1 MAQMLERDSEVP
13 VGTQLAWRLRAAML
27 SGELRA
33 GGRLPPV
40 REMALQAGVNVNTVR
55 AVYARLAEQGLISSE
70 HGRGT
75 FVTGAPR
82 RDLAELV
89 ARAARE
95 ASERGLDPRELAAA
109 LYAGASG
116 ASGGDEVRARQA
128 LRGEIEALEQ
138 QLAELE
144 PFGREPSGA
153 AAAAGV
159 GARLMT
165 ADELEA
171 VRDALSRRVS
181 EARREARRA
190 RTAKPRAVETENS
203 GAWPELLAVAPQ
215 PRLAPR

>member
-1 MAQMLERDSEVP
+1 MAQLDRDSEVP
-13 VGTQLAWRLRAAML
+13 VGTQLAWRLRARML

-33 GGRLPPV
+33 GDRLPAV
-40 REMALQAGVNVNTVR
+40 REMATQAGVNVNTVR
-55 AVYARLAEQGLISSE
+55 AVYARLASQGLISSE

-95 ASERGLDPRELAAA
+95 ASERGLDPRDLAAA
-109 LYAGASG
+109 LYAGGSVAL
-116 ASGGDEVRARQA
+116 GGDEVRARHA

-144 PFGREPSGA
+144 PFGREPSGSA
-153 AAAAGV
+153 VGGV

-165 ADELEA
+165 AEELEA
-171 VRDALSRRVS
+171 VRDGLSRRVA
-181 EARREARRA
+181 ERRREARRERA
-190 RTAKPRAVETENS
+190 AKPREAATES
-203 GAWPELLAVAPQ
+203 AGAWPELLALRPG
-215 PRLAPR
+215 RLAPS